1 MFLLLSLGEDLASDR
16 AKNQWRTE
24 GRRAAALPKGGAELA
39 KEDVK
44 FSEDFCVN
52 GF

>member
-24 GRRAAALPKGGAELA
+24 GEASGGTSKRGAELV
-39 KEDVK
+39 KGDVK